1 MSQPRILIPIPIQDA
16 ERRRYTLGKN
26 YVHSLI
32 AAGGVPVLT
41 PTALDEATIYEF
53 FRAADA
59 VMLTGGDD
67 VDPALY
73 GEEKHEKTGGIDPD
87 RDRVETA
94 LTRWAVA
101 ENKPLLGIC
110 RGIQV
115 MNVALGGSL
124 IQDIPSQAPSEL
136 THAGHWHGAA
146 RDQVLHTVRCDAD
159 SRAALLLGAEV
170 GVNSFHHQSIN
181 RVGDAYV
188 VTGRSTDGIV
198 EAIEIPSQ
206 RFCLGVQWHPE
217 EMAAGREDM
226 LSLFRALVQAAQ

>member
-1 MSQPRILIPIPIQDA
+1 
-16 ERRRYTLGKN
+16 
-26 YVHSLI
+26 
-32 AAGGVPVLT
+32 
-41 PTALDEATIYEF
+41 
-53 FRAADA
+53 
-59 VMLTGGDD
+59 
-67 VDPALY
+67 
-73 GEEKHEKTGGIDPD
+73 
-87 RDRVETA
+87 
-94 LTRWAVA
+94 
-101 ENKPLLGIC
+101 
-110 RGIQV
+110 
-115 MNVALGGSL
+115 
-124 IQDIPSQAPSEL
+124 
-136 THAGHWHGAA
+136 
-146 RDQVLHTVRCDAD
+146 VLHTVRCDAD